1 MSGLSGFSAVRGGF
15 IAGARG
21 WKETKVLESPL
32 LDASNPTCMSK
43 LAVQF
48 HNMPACS
55 SIRGETLR
63 NMLQIKPFQVFPTS
77 LPELV
82 LGNGQRG
89 FDECV
94 THP

>member
-1 MSGLSGFSAVRGGF
+1 MSGVSGFSAVRGGF

-21 WKETKVLESPL
+21 WKETKALESQL

-48 HNMPACS
+48 RNMPACT

-63 NMLQIKPFQVFPTS
+63 NKLQNKAVPGIPHFTS
-77 LPELV
+77 GFGPW
-82 LGNGQRG
+82 QRAEG
-89 FDECV
+89 V
-94 THP
+94 